1 MKFVITAAFL
11 KSNDS
16 DKEMLRKRWMMEVRR
31 GYVPRLNIKS
41 IKHLANILFEKTDNL
56 KTAKYVEMDFSE
68 IDLAEEEKSI
78 LEESCHIL
86 IKNGFNGN
94 DPDNAPF
101 FLDMSNKYGFDSSEY
116 FFEEAKEKENL
127 LREQILSFISAD
139 DKEKVDKLLQ
149 DLIIHVSS
157 HSGPYA

>member
-11 KSNDS
+11 KSNDA

-68 IDLAEEEKSI
+68 LDLAEEEKNI

-86 IKNGFNGN
+86 IKNGFDGS

-101 FLDMSNKYGFDSSEY
+101 LLDMSNKYGFDSSED
-116 FFEEAKEKENL
+116 FFEDVRVKQNLLKEK
-127 LREQILSFISAD
+127 ILSFVSVD
-139 DKEKVDKLLQ
+139 DKEKVDNLLQ
-149 DLIIHVSS
+149 ELIAHISS
-157 HSGPYA
+157 HSGAYA